1 MTSKRLSFLGS
12 TLIRLS
18 ASFVWLSAS
27 LSGLHAQ
34 TPAQSTAVSSVP
46 SWFSHCAGENGQCV
60 VYGQAQ
66 VIFGSAAGTSPEAG
80 GHFLIQTVTGNVNC
94 SNATFGDADPG
105 TSKACWY
112 GPLAGAGQGKI
123 LATGGSNY
131 PFYVQNLESWDGNQR
146 VVVGQYNLAPGLVE
160 AQLRQMYKT
169 GQRNI
174 SLILWYLPF
183 GNSNTPADGVMDGA
197 FMDSSGGH
205 LSAQNQ
211 ANLTA
216 VLGLIKQIGYSQ
228 VTLRFAPVG
237 AASPTGWGNTWN
249 EAVFEQDEAF
259 VFSTRQVA
267 EAALAG
273 SSVART
279 YDLGVEV
286 GGVPHLL
293 NPDKVTYTDGQS
305 PNYTTRLWGD
315 YVRNYGASDS
325 YGFSI
330 AYGFGTL
337 TTAIAQYDRAGTR
350 PSAYAIDDYGNDELW
365 YCYQELVGA
374 HETAKPIVLQETSYN
389 DAGQMAA
396 IQNQLLHIP
405 LVISYIDQWP
415 ASVSVANADA
425 SPPASYGAYG
435 GSSATSGT
443 ILVQPCTLQPGQST
457 CTTTVSWSSSNA
469 TNVAL
474 SVNGVAMRNAPNI
487 TTSTTGTGTVSL
499 SLTPS
504 SFLLSSDQGT
514 LSAQTPAGAGGA
526 VGSAGAGATGQA
538 VLDTKTVAAI
548 DGSAPILTLAGLGG
562 ASNQAIWA
570 IGNNISSACSVQ
582 LFDPNSTAASPIAT
596 VTSVNCASNS
606 LSFLIPSN
614 VLTNFSA
621 VKLVVLNPGARASQP
636 IYLAIQ
642 PVPTLAVAGLGG
654 DANQAIW
661 AIGTN
666 ISSACTVQI
675 YAPSTGSTTA
685 LATVNDV
692 SCQTNSLSF
701 IIPAYIRSNYT
712 SIRIGVTDTD
722 GQSSATV
729 PVQLGS

>member
-1 MTSKRLSFLGS
+1 MTSKRISFLGS

-18 ASFVWLSAS
+18 ATLVCFSAS

-34 TPAQSTAVSSVP
+34 TPAQSTAIASVP

-66 VIFGSAAGTSPEAG
+66 IIFGSAAGASPKAG
-80 GHFLIQTVTGNVNC
+80 GHFLTQTVTGSVSC
-94 SNATFGDADPG
+94 SNGTFGDADPG

-112 GPLAGAGQGKI
+112 GPVAGAGQGKI

-174 SLILWYLPF
+174 ALILWYLPF
-183 GNSNTPADGVMDGA
+183 GNSNTPADGVIDGA
-197 FMDSSGGH
+197 FMDSSGGR

-216 VLGLIKQIGYSQ
+216 VLGLINQIGYSQ

-237 AASPTGWGNTWN
+237 VASPTGWGNTWN

-273 SSVART
+273 SSVTRT

-293 NPDKVTYTDGQS
+293 NPDGVTYTDGQS
-305 PNYTTRLWGD
+305 PSYTTRLWGD

-330 AYGFGTL
+330 AYDFGKL
-337 TTAIAQYDRAGTR
+337 TTAIAEYDRAGTR
-350 PSAYAIDDYGNDELW
+350 PSAYAVDVYGNDQLW

-374 HETAKPIVLQETSYN
+374 HETAKPIVLQEASYN

-405 LVISYIDQWP
+405 LVISHIDQWP

-425 SPPASYGAYG
+425 SPPVSYGAYG
-435 GSSATSGT
+435 GSSATSGI
-443 ILVQPCTLQPGQST
+443 ILVQPCTLQAGQST
-457 CTTTVSWSSSNA
+457 CTTAISWSTSNA

-474 SVNGVAMRNAPNI
+474 YVNGVAMRNAANI

-499 SLTPS
+499 GLTPS
-504 SFLLSSDQGT
+504 SFILSSDQGT
-514 LSAQTPAGAGGA
+514 LSAQAPAGGA
-526 VGSAGAGATGQA
+526 VSNAGAGNSGQA

-548 DGSAPILTLAGLGG
+548 DGSAPVVTVAGLGG
-562 ASNQAIWA
+562 PSNQAIWA
-570 IGNNISSACSVQ
+570 IGNNISPACSVQ
-582 LFDPNSTAASPIAT
+582 LFDPISTAASPIAT
-596 VTSVNCASNS
+596 VTSANCAPNS
-606 LSFLIPSN
+606 LSFFIPRN

-621 VKLVVLNPGARASQP
+621 VKMVVLNPGARASQP
-636 IYLAIQ
+636 VYLAIQ

-675 YAPSTGSTTA
+675 YAPSAGSTTA
-685 LATVNDV
+685 LATVNNV
-692 SCQTNSLSF
+692 SCQANSLSF
-701 IIPAYIRSNYT
+701 VIPSYIRSNYT

-729 PVQLGS
+729 PVQLGN